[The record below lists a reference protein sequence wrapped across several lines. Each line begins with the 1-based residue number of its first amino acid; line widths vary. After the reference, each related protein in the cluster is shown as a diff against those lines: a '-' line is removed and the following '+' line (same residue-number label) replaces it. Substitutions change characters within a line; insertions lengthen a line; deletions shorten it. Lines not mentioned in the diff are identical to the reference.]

1 MIAAKHPPVT
11 SVSTQAGCTAGEA
24 SGMVT
29 AMIQVGVMGS
39 GAVGGY
45 YGAMLARAGVP
56 VVFIARPAQAALL
69 NAQGLRLQSAG
80 FDERLTVRAS
90 ADAAALAG
98 CALVLCCVKSGDTE
112 AAGAQMAPH
121 LAPGCV
127 VLSLQNGVDNAARL
141 VAQLAGQPAAPAVVY
156 VAASLDAPDHV
167 HHHGRGELV
176 LARWPRQPGS
186 PDRPSPEAVQA
197 LFAQAGVP
205 VTLADDVAS
214 ALWSKLV
221 LNCAYNALSAISRL
235 PYGQLVRGA
244 GVEPLMRQVVAEC
257 QAVAAARAVALPDPW
272 PAVERIA
279 ATMPGQFSSTAQDL
293 MRGKPSEIDH
303 LNGFVVRE
311 GRASGVPTPVN
322 QALHTLVRLLEA
334 PPPAG
339 CLSPATPAED
349 S

>member
-1 MIAAKHPPVT
+1 M
-11 SVSTQAGCTAGEA
+11 
-24 SGMVT
+24 M
-29 AMIQVGVMGS
+29 QVGVMGT

-56 VVFIARPAQAALL
+56 VVFVGRPAQAELL
-69 NAQGLRLQSAG
+69 QARGLRLQSAG
-80 FDERLTVRAS
+80 FDERLPVQAG

-98 CALVLCCVKSGDTE
+98 CAVVLCCVKSGDTE
-112 AAGAQMAPH
+112 TAGVQMAPH
-121 LAPGCV
+121 LTPECV
-127 VLSLQNGVDNAARL
+127 VLSLQNGVDNAVRL
-141 VAQLAGQPAAPAVVY
+141 AAQLPPGRPVAPAVVY

-176 LARWPRQPGS
+176 LARWPAAPG
-186 PDRPSPEAVQA
+186 RPTPEAVQA

-205 VTLADDVAS
+205 VTLADDVAA

-221 LNCAYNALSAISRL
+221 LNCAYNALSAIARL
-235 PYGQLVRGA
+235 PYGRLRQGE

-257 QAVAAARAVALPDPW
+257 AAVAAARGVDLPDPW

-293 MRGKPSEIDH
+293 MRGKPSEIGH

-311 GRASGVPTPVN
+311 GRATGVATPVN

-339 CLSPATPAED
+339 TATAEA

>member
-1 MIAAKHPPVT
+1 
-11 SVSTQAGCTAGEA
+11 
-24 SGMVT
+24 MVAT
-29 AMIQVGVMGS
+29 MMQVGVMGT

-56 VVFIARPAQAALL
+56 VVFVGRPAQAALL
-69 NAQGLRLQSAG
+69 QAQGLRLQSAG
-80 FDERLTVRAS
+80 FDERLLVQAS
-90 ADAAALAG
+90 ADAAALAD

-121 LAPGCV
+121 LVPGAV

-141 VAQLAGQPAAPAVVY
+141 AAQLPPGQPVAPAVVY

-176 LARWPRQPGS
+176 LARWPAAPG
-186 PDRPSPEAVQA
+186 RATPEAVQA

-205 VTLADDVAS
+205 VTLADDVAA

-221 LNCAYNALSAISRL
+221 LNCAYNALSAITRL
-235 PYGQLVRGA
+235 PYGRLRQGE
-244 GVEPLMRQVVAEC
+244 GVEVLMRQVVAEC
-257 QAVAAARAVALPDPW
+257 QAVAAARGVDLPDPW

-311 GRASGVPTPVN
+311 GRSAGVATPVN

-334 PPPAG
+334 PRPG
-339 CLSPATPAED
+339 AEA

>member
-1 MIAAKHPPVT
+1 MVAA
-11 SVSTQAGCTAGEA
+11 
-24 SGMVT
+24 MVK
-29 AMIQVGVMGS
+29 VGVMGT

-56 VVFIARPAQAALL
+56 VVFVGRPAQAALL
-69 NAQGLRLQSAG
+69 QAQGLRLQSAT
-80 FDERLTVRAS
+80 FDERVPVAAS

-112 AAGAQMAPH
+112 AAGVQMAPH
-121 LAPGCV
+121 LAPGAV
-127 VLSLQNGVDNAARL
+127 VLSLQNGVDNATRL
-141 VAQLAGQPAAPAVVY
+141 AACLPPQAAVAPAVVY

-176 LARWPRQPGS
+176 LARWPAAAG
-186 PDRPSPEAVQA
+186 RPAPEAVQA
-197 LFAQAGVP
+197 LFAPAGVP
-205 VTLADDVAS
+205 VTVADDVAA

-221 LNCAYNALSAISRL
+221 LNCAYNALSAITRL
-235 PYGQLVRGA
+235 PYGRLRQGE

-257 QAVAAARAVALPDPW
+257 QAVAAARGVDLPDPW

-279 ATMPGQFSSTAQDL
+279 TSMPGQFSSTAQDL

-311 GRASGVPTPVN
+311 GRAAGVATPVN

-334 PPPAG
+334 PPRA
-339 CLSPATPAED
+339 
-349 S
+349 